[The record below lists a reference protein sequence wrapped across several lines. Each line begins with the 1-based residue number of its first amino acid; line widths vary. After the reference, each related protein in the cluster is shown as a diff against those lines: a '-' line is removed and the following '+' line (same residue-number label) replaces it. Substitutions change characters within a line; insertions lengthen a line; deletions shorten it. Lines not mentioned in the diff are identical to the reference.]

1 MFDKKKA
8 AAMMR
13 SAMHHAAYD
22 SDRPDG
28 LAIEFARLS
37 RNRNQIAL
45 YVIRGPSVPDRFG
58 HTGGAVFYV
67 GQTRKPRRRILQHLA
82 SGVRGQQ
89 SRRGMAA
96 IGSACCPAASASSC
110 CRSGAPAAC
119 PKADRRLL
127 HILRIAQLFPDA

>member
-8 AAMMR
+8 AAMLR
-13 SAMHHAAYD
+13 SAMHHAVSE

-45 YVIRGPSVPDRFG
+45 YVIRDPSVPDRFG
-58 HTGGAVFYV
+58 HADGAVFYV

-89 SRRGMAA
+89 SRR
-96 IGSACCPAASASSC
+96 
-110 CRSGAPAAC
+110 
-119 PKADRRLL
+119 PKPRHVNGGHRNHCSVNNAK
-127 HILRIAQLFPDA
+127 